1 MKSRCPSGGV
11 TLSGFETLRRCFL
24 WRRAATRA
32 SLPAVCAGTLAPCSR
47 PRAGVVLPRGTAG
60 VVFGVVGTV
69 GVALPVVVSVDVV
82 VAGAVVVVVSVLVDV
97 DVEEAVVVAVLVVEV
112 VSVVGGGES
121 ARAAATPVAKSSAAP
136 RPAISFLSAKRRTM
150 VANAASALQAN
161 RGSHD
166 PEVAGSIPAGALLEK
181 PRKRIGGP
189 RRCPSLAFA
198 GRGGS
203 AVAYRRT

>member
-1 MKSRCPSGGV
+1 
-11 TLSGFETLRRCFL
+11 
-24 WRRAATRA
+24 
-32 SLPAVCAGTLAPCSR
+32 
-47 PRAGVVLPRGTAG
+47 

-136 RPAISFLSAKRRTM
+136 RPAITLFSGMRRIM
-150 VANAASALQAN
+150 VANQASALQAN

>member
-1 MKSRCPSGGV
+1 M
-11 TLSGFETLRRCFL
+11 
-24 WRRAATRA
+24 
-32 SLPAVCAGTLAPCSR
+32 
-47 PRAGVVLPRGTAG
+47 
-60 VVFGVVGTV
+60 VFGVVGTV

-136 RPAISFLSAKRRTM
+136 RPAITFFSGMRRIM
-150 VANAASALQAN
+150 VANQASALQAN

-189 RRCPSLAFA
+189 RRCRSLAFA

>member
-1 MKSRCPSGGV
+1 M
-11 TLSGFETLRRCFL
+11 
-24 WRRAATRA
+24 
-32 SLPAVCAGTLAPCSR
+32 
-47 PRAGVVLPRGTAG
+47 
-60 VVFGVVGTV
+60 VFGVVGTV

-82 VAGAVVVVVSVLVDV
+82 VAGAVVVVVVVVSVLVDV

-136 RPAISFLSAKRRTM
+136 RPAITFFSGMRRMM
-150 VANAASALQAN
+150 VANQASALQAN

>member
-1 MKSRCPSGGV
+1 M
-11 TLSGFETLRRCFL
+11 
-24 WRRAATRA
+24 
-32 SLPAVCAGTLAPCSR
+32 
-47 PRAGVVLPRGTAG
+47 
-60 VVFGVVGTV
+60 VFGFVGTV

-82 VAGAVVVVVSVLVDV
+82 VAVVVVVVSVLVVVVSVLVDV

-136 RPAISFLSAKRRTM
+136 RPAITFFSGMRRIM
-150 VANAASALQAN
+150 VANQASALQAN

>member
-24 WRRAATRA
+24 WRRAETRA
-32 SLPAVCAGTLAPCSR
+32 SLPAVCAGTLAPRSR
-47 PRAGVVLPRGTAG
+47 LRAGVVWPRGTAG
-60 VVFGVVGTV
+60 VVFGVAGTV

-82 VAGAVVVVVSVLVDV
+82 VAGVVVVVVVVVSVLVDV

-136 RPAISFLSAKRRTM
+136 RPAITFFSGMRRIM
-150 VANAASALQAN
+150 VANQESALQA
-161 RGSHD
+161 D
-166 PEVAGSIPAGALLEK
+166 PEVAGSIP
-181 PRKRIGGP
+181 
-189 RRCPSLAFA
+189 
-198 GRGGS
+198 
-203 AVAYRRT
+203 